1 MNLMTQTALHN
12 GKYVL
17 DTQLGKGIFE
27 ITYQATNTESGQR
40 VVIKTFSET
49 LRQHPDFDH
58 FKQQFLEFGDRLRR
72 CQHPNLVRVL
82 DCFEDAGLPYWVMK
96 FIPGQTLAELIQADV
111 LPEAKAVE
119 YIRQIGDGLIVL
131 HKAGLLHRNIK
142 PENIIRRQ
150 DTDTVVVCEFGM
162 TCELTA
168 GMLQT
173 HTNLFSAGYAPPEQ
187 YSFQEQRTTATDIYT
202 LAATL
207 YCLLTGQPPLP
218 APVRETLQTQ
228 GSDRLFSPD
237 FYPNT
242 HNLSPSVK
250 QAVWQG
256 LELSAEKR
264 PQTVEAWLALLP
276 KREVGSTTPQL
287 PPLPERSVAQP
298 KAQDDI
304 KPTSTN
310 SKTPQEPTPE
320 KIPAPQPELAQNL
333 VTQFKTPSRETF
345 PTGTKLKTSKA
356 RQGLPKPG
364 EAQLSRSSKGFL
376 KGRGSLLRAL
386 LITGAIA
393 ASAGVGFGFALRIN
407 GPNQPGSS
415 FLHTDQ
421 SFPPTSKWP
430 LSEPQL

>member
-17 DTQLGKGIFE
+17 DTQWGKEIFE

-40 VVIKTFSET
+40 VVIKSFSET
-49 LRQHPDFDH
+49 LRQHPDFDQ

-131 HKAGLLHRNIK
+131 HKAGLLHRDIK
-142 PENIIRRQ
+142 PENIIRHQ
-150 DTDTVVVCEFGM
+150 DTDTVVLCEYGM
-162 TCELTA
+162 TCELTS

-173 HTNLFSAGYAPPEQ
+173 HANLHSAGYAPPEQ

-218 APVRETLQTQ
+218 APVRETLRIQ

-256 LELSAEKR
+256 LELSAQKR
-264 PQTVEAWLALLP
+264 PQTVEAWLSLLP

-287 PPLPERSVAQP
+287 PPLPERSVAKPQ
-298 KAQDDI
+298 AQDDI

-310 SKTPQEPTPE
+310 SKTTQEPTPE

-333 VTQFKTPSRETF
+333 VTQFKTSSRETF
-345 PTGTKLKTSKA
+345 PTGTKVKTSKV
-356 RQGLPKPG
+356 RQGIPKPG
-364 EAQLSRSSKGFL
+364 QAQLSSSSKVFL
-376 KGRGSLLRAL
+376 KGKGSPLRAL

-407 GPNQPGSS
+407 SPNQPGSS